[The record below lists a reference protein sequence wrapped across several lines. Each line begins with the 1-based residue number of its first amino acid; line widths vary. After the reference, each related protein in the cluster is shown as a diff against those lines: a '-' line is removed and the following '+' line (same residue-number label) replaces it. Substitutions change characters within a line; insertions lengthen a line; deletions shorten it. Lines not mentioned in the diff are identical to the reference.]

1 MRAVRTFL
9 LAAAFLAALASG
21 SASARQAGSSPP
33 AQAAPRTV
41 AIGPL
46 ASRPQGGGA
55 VRLAIPGPLVRIG
68 LTTDR
73 RHLTL
78 SSGGGFHL
86 VDADTGSD
94 LWKKRHQGPVHIVLQ
109 HRNGGPASRYRVQVA
124 SLKERERA
132 QLLRQRIEKETG
144 EVVEMTEDPVR
155 GTYRVR
161 VGAASSRAAVGEV
174 EQKLRSM
181 GFAETWIVEET
192 VDVRGRSRLRLVD
205 EEYEDLV
212 IESRRILAAPV
223 APGEPL
229 LVNGTPYRGVVEV
242 LVPGRARLRAVNVLN
257 LEEYLRGVVPLELG
271 PLVYPEVEALK
282 AQAVA
287 ARTYAV
293 ANRGQYEAEG
303 FDICDTA
310 RCQVYGG
317 IEAEDPFSDRAV
329 EETVG
334 LILTHEGEPINALY
348 TATCGGHTE
357 DVENVFR
364 QEDLPYLRGVSC
376 YAEEAALA
384 AWRTT
389 LRGAAP
395 PAPAPDPS
403 GEDLGEA
410 LALLPLLGVAD
421 PAILSPS
428 QLTAI
433 ATHPEIEG
441 AVRRTLELVG
451 KEPPEVSLPQSV
463 YPSAAAL
470 ARYLVEALG
479 WRERV
484 SLLLDDRDLPSL
496 LGGGLLPGG
505 ASEGREES
513 AYLIK
518 EGILPARLSPGDDLL
533 APATRGLLYRALYRI
548 LRMYEALGL
557 EYGIYRGSRGES
569 LIIVPEAM
577 ELAGLAVAVE
587 VQPSAAPALVR
598 GEGEESMLVRE
609 LTLVP
614 GDRVAYHVSEGQAD
628 FIRLKANVKGA
639 SDDRFTPYYQWEV
652 RYSREE
658 LEDRIRQ
665 RASIGRLIDLVP
677 AKRGVS
683 GRVSRL
689 TVVGSRGRFS
699 FSGFGIRSLLGVRET
714 LFVVDRQRGPSGRI
728 ETFIF
733 SGKGW
738 GHGVGMCQV
747 GAFGMALRGAR
758 HDEILNRYYTGVRIE
773 PFVEEGSP

>member
-1 MRAVRTFL
+1 VT
-9 LAAAFLAALASG
+9 
-21 SASARQAGSSPP
+21 
-33 AQAAPRTV
+33 
-41 AIGPL
+41 
-46 ASRPQGGGA
+46 
-55 VRLAIPGPLVRIG
+55 LAIPGPLVRIG

-94 LWKKRHQGPVHIVLQ
+94 LWRKRHQGPVHIVLQ

-124 SLKERERA
+124 SLKDRERA

-144 EVVEMTEDPVR
+144 EVVEMTDDPVR

-174 EQKLRSM
+174 ERKLRSM
-181 GFAETWIVEET
+181 GFAETWIVEEA
-192 VDVRGRSRLRLVD
+192 VDVSGRSRLRLVD

-317 IEAEDPFSDRAV
+317 LEAEDPFSDRAV

-433 ATHPEIEG
+433 ATQPEIEG
-441 AVRRTLELVG
+441 AVRRTLALVG

-496 LGGGLLPGG
+496 LGGALLPGG

-518 EGILPARLSPGDDLL
+518 EGILPARLGPGDDLL

-557 EYGIYRGSRGES
+557 EHGIYRGSRGES

-598 GEGEESMLVRE
+598 GDGEESMLVRE

-614 GDRVAYHVSEGQAD
+614 GDRVAYHVSEGQVD